1 MPSPG
6 RAAAPGQS
14 ADKAPPRRRKPIYRH
29 LYFWVLV
36 GIALGI
42 AVGLLFPA
50 WAADMR
56 WLADLFIKLVKVV
69 IAPTI
74 FCTVVVG
81 IAGLG
86 NLAKAGGLALRTLVY
101 FTALTVIALAIGL
114 VTVNI
119 MRPGVGLNV
128 SFDEADAADTIAE
141 AEAGGT
147 GFSGFIL
154 HMIPD
159 SFFSAFVE
167 GELIQVLVLAIL
179 VACAL
184 TMLGRRGEPA
194 VRALDTM
201 SHIMFGVIKIVMY
214 AAPVGAFGGMAFTI
228 GEYGGQVLSSLAYF
242 MLSFYVTCVLFIVV
256 VLGLVSR
263 LAGFSL
269 FRLVRLIRDELLIV
283 LGTSSSESV
292 LPRMMTKLEAAGAK
306 KSVVG
311 LTIPTGYSFN
321 LDGTAIYMTMGAIF
335 IAQATGSD
343 ISVWTQVGL
352 LLFMLLSSKGAAGVS
367 GAGLVTLAASL
378 AAFGDVIP
386 LAGIALIVG
395 IDRFMSEGRAL
406 TNLIG
411 NAVGTLVI
419 ARWTGGLDRERLT
432 HTLRNPDSIDM
443 DALMSYDKP
452 AEGSGGA
459 AEASGTAGGDGSEA
473 EEARTADSDT
483 AAGESRTAD
492 ASGEGGGERHAPV
505 GAPRG

>member
-1 MPSPG
+1 MPSFG
-6 RAAAPGQS
+6 RAATAGKDADRASAPR
-14 ADKAPPRRRKPIYRH
+14 KKPIYRQ

-42 AVGLLFPA
+42 AVGLLFPT

-101 FTALTVIALAIGL
+101 FTATTILALAIGL

-128 SFDEADAADTIAE
+128 SFDEADAADTIAK
-141 AEAGGT
+141 AEESGE
-147 GFSGFIL
+147 GFSGFVL
-154 HMIPD
+154 HTIPD
-159 SFFSAFVE
+159 SFFSAFVD
-167 GELIQVLVLAIL
+167 GQLIQVLVLAIL

-184 TMLGRRGEPA
+184 TMLGKRGEAA

-214 AAPVGAFGGMAFTI
+214 AAPIGAFGGMAFTI
-228 GEYGGQVLSSLAYF
+228 GEYGGQVLTSLAYF
-242 MLSFYVTCVLFIVV
+242 MLSFYVTCVLFVIV
-256 VLGLVSR
+256 VLGIISR
-263 LAGFSL
+263 LAGFGL
-269 FRLVRLIRDELLIV
+269 FKLLRLIRDELLIV

-292 LPRMMTKLEAAGAK
+292 LPRMMTKLEAAGVK

-343 ISVWTQVGL
+343 VSVWTQIGL

-395 IDRFMSEGRAL
+395 IDRFMSEARAL
-406 TNLIG
+406 TNLTG

-419 ARWTGGLDRERLT
+419 ARWTGGLDRDRLK
-432 HTLRNPDSIDM
+432 HVLDNPNSIDM
-443 DALMSYDKP
+443 DALMSFDDGSSDKKEDRSGEESEAGR
-452 AEGSGGA
+452 AEDTAEAAETAEAAGSGTRPSDGGA
-459 AEASGTAGGDGSEA
+459 DGD
-473 EEARTADSDT
+473 R
-483 AAGESRTAD
+483 
-492 ASGEGGGERHAPV
+492 APV
-505 GAPRG
+505 GTRG

>member
-101 FTALTVIALAIGL
+101 FTALTVVALAIGL

-201 SHIMFGVIKIVMY
+201 SHIMFGVIRIVMY

-242 MLSFYVTCVLFIVV
+242 MLSFYVTCVLFVVV
-256 VLGLVSR
+256 VLGVVSR

-269 FRLVRLIRDELLIV
+269 FRMVRLIRDELLIV

-419 ARWTGGLDRERLT
+419 ARWTGGLDRERLA

-452 AEGSGGA
+452 AGGSDGGGSSDP
-459 AEASGTAGGDGSEA
+459 SGTAGDADANAEA
-473 EEARTADSDT
+473 V
-483 AAGESRTAD
+483 RTAD
-492 ASGEGGGERHAPV
+492 ASGDEGGDRRTPV